1 MEPVRRPL
9 FEDSVE
15 ASPVVS
21 PLAVI
26 GKGSP
31 RLRKA
36 ERFQGKMFT
45 ESLDQ
50 RLDADHTARTVW
62 DFVMNANLTLALD
75 RIKAVEG
82 RQGRDANDPRLLLA
96 LWLFASIEGVN
107 SARVLAELCRVHRA
121 YEWLCGGVSM
131 NYHTLASFRSRQG
144 ELFKQLMAEW
154 IASLMH
160 AGLVEV
166 NTVAQ
171 DGMRIRASAGNDT
184 FRRAV
189 TLEEHLVAA
198 TRHMETLEAELQL
211 NPQQLSKRRQA
222 AQQRAAREKKERWE
236 QAIINVQEVAQAR
249 EARKKG
255 DGVHAR
261 ASTTDPESRRMKMP
275 DGGIRPAYN
284 AQYVTD
290 TKSGVILAAD
300 VCKAGNDSHQLQPMM
315 AQVREQTGQQPA
327 QLTADGSY
335 NTRENVDWCAEQKV
349 TLYTPIKEE
358 KKQLAQ
364 GKDPYAPHKGDS
376 LAMIAHRERM
386 KEDESKAVYG
396 LRCQT
401 AEWVHAQ
408 ARNRGLY
415 SVRVRGVERVR
426 AVVLLMALAHNLL
439 QAVALRAQQKK
450 EA

>member
-1 MEPVRRPL
+1 MPSAQQPL
-9 FEDSVE
+9 FEESKE
-15 ASPVVS
+15 PSPVLTQPTAAPSV
-21 PLAVI
+21 
-26 GKGSP
+26 P

-36 ERFQGKMFT
+36 ERLQGKMFT

-62 DFVMNANLTLALD
+62 NFVMNTNLTTALG

-107 SARVLAELCRVHRA
+107 SARALAELCRVHRA

-144 ELFKQLMAEW
+144 ELFKQLMAEL
-154 IASLMH
+154 IASLTQ

-171 DGMRIRASAGNDT
+171 DGLRIRASAGNDT
-184 FRRAV
+184 FRRV
-189 TLEEHLVAA
+189 GTLEEHLAAA
-198 TRHMETLEAELQL
+198 TEHMETLEAERQL
-211 NPQQLSKRRQA
+211 NPQQLSQRRQA
-222 AQQRAAREKKERWE
+222 AQQRAAREKKERLQ
-236 QAIINVQEVAQAR
+236 QALVNVQEVAQAR

-255 DGVHAR
+255 DGDNAR
-261 ASTTDPESRRMKMP
+261 ASTTDPEARRMKMP
-275 DGGIRPAYN
+275 DGGTRPAYN

-290 TKSGVILAAD
+290 TTSGVILAAE
-300 VCKAGNDSHQLQPMM
+300 VCNAGNDSNQLQPMM
-315 AQVREQTGQQPA
+315 EEVREQTGQQPA
-327 QLTADGSY
+327 RLTADGSY
-335 NTRENVDWCAEQKV
+335 NTRENVDWCAEQKI
-349 TLYTPIKEE
+349 TLYAPIKEE
-358 KKQLAQ
+358 KKQLAK

-376 LAMIAHRERM
+376 SAMIAHRARM
-386 KEDESKAVYG
+386 KEEGSKAIYQ

-401 AEWVHAQ
+401 AEWVNAQ

-415 SVRVRGVERVR
+415 NVRVRGVERVR

-439 QAVALRAQQKK
+439 QAARLRAEQKK